1 MQSVTQSWAPELAMP
16 NLERCFFERKIKDL
30 IPDRK
35 KYIYIKSNKML
46 FTILFT
52 CLFIIFLIDC
62 DKGTEIPRWCL
73 WLWDLIGENT

>member
-35 KYIYIKSNKML
+35 NIYISKVTRCYLPYYLLVYLL
-46 FTILFT
+46 FF
-52 CLFIIFLIDC
+52 
-62 DKGTEIPRWCL
+62 
-73 WLWDLIGENT
+73 